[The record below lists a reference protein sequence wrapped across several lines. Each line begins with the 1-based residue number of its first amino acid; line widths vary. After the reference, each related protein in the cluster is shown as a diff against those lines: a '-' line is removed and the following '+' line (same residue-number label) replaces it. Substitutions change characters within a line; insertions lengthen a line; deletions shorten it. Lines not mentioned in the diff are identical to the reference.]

1 VLQRPVI
8 GPAAA
13 LLLLV
18 ATLTGCASTGS
29 APDVPAGETRAMA
42 TPPVLPQ
49 PEGPAPIREPAMVMR
64 VWVAPWENA
73 NGDLNAPGYVFTE
86 IQPRRWTLGTEA
98 DPAQGRVITP
108 LQIEERQAPAAQT
121 PAMPSLPRDM
131 GARPGD
137 RPTQGFFSS

>member
-1 VLQRPVI
+1 MLQRPVI
-8 GPAAA
+8 GPCAA
-13 LLLLV
+13 LLLL
-18 ATLTGCASTGS
+18 AAGLSGCATTGM
-29 APDVPAGETRAMA
+29 APDTPSGETRAIA

-73 NGDLNAPGYVFTE
+73 NGDLNAPGFVFTE

-108 LQIEERQAPAAQT
+108 LQIEERQAPAAQA
-121 PAMPSLPRDM
+121 PGLPRDRDT
-131 GARPGD
+131 RPGD
-137 RPTQGFFSS
+137 RPTPEFFSS